1 MRLNTMKWLV
11 FIVILCPSVL
21 FGQGFYIK
29 NGATVSVEENFIL
42 AVSDSLVN
50 QGTLI
55 NNGSLVM
62 GGVWLN
68 TGTYV
73 PGDGRITFNSTST
86 EQVINHN
93 AQAFSWLTIEGGGVK
108 KFLADIVVER
118 ELILNDGI
126 MVAENNSKIIFDS
139 DAIITGGSDV
149 AHVNG
154 AVQHSGAGTKLF
166 PVGNG
171 TVYLPVQL
179 NGLTGSPEVRV
190 SVTELNGS
198 VVLPRSSS
206 LNTISDQRYFTVEPV
221 SGSLQNA
228 TVTLPVRNEDAL
240 GSGNIVIVQSS
251 NLTDPFTNL
260 GPATLTGSLSN
271 GTITSTLPPTELLL
285 ALARADVSGILVY
298 NAIAPN
304 GYEANRYM
312 QIVNLPE
319 GSIVTIYNRWGDKVF
334 EMTGYDDTV
343 AGKRFEGFGLDGK
356 ELPSGN
362 YFYKIELPD
371 ASPLTGFLSLKR

>member
-1 MRLNTMKWLV
+1 MKWLV

-166 PVGNG
+166 PMGNG

-179 NGLTGSPEVRV
+179 NNLTGSPEVRV

-221 SGSLQNA
+221 LGSLQNA

-240 GSGNIVIVQSS
+240 GVGNIVIVQSS

-271 GTITSTLPPTELLL
+271 GTITSTLPPTEILL

-312 QIVNLPE
+312 QIANLPE

-334 EMTGYDDTV
+334 EMVGYDDTI

>member
-154 AVQHSGAGTKLF
+154 AVQHSGAGTKFF

-179 NGLTGSPEVRV
+179 NNLTGSPEVRV

-271 GTITSTLPPTELLL
+271 GTITSTLPPTEILL

-334 EMTGYDDTV
+334 EMAGYDDTI

>member
-1 MRLNTMKWLV
+1 MHLKTMKWLV
-11 FIVILCPSVL
+11 FIVILCPIVL

-68 TGTYV
+68 TGTYI

-86 EQVINHN
+86 EQIINHN

-139 DAIITGGSDV
+139 DVIITGGSDV

-166 PVGNG
+166 PLGNG
-171 TVYLPVQL
+171 SVYLPVQL
-179 NGLTGSPEVRV
+179 NNLTGSPEVRV

-198 VVLPRSSS
+198 IILPTSSS
-206 LNTISDQRYFTVEPV
+206 LNAISDQRYFTVEPV

-240 GSGNIVIVQSS
+240 GVGNIVIVQSS

-271 GTITSTLPPTELLL
+271 GTITSTLAPTEVLL

-312 QIVNLPE
+312 QIANLPE
-319 GSIVTIYNRWGDKVF
+319 GSMVTIYNRWGDKVF
-334 EMTGYDDTV
+334 EMAGYDDTV
-343 AGKRFEGFGLDGK
+343 AGKRFEGVGLDGK

>member
-1 MRLNTMKWLV
+1 MRL
-11 FIVILCPSVL
+11 VL
-21 FGQGFYIK
+21 FLILLSPALLLAQSFYIK
-29 NGATVSVEENFIL
+29 NSATVSVSNGFIL
-42 AVSDSLVN
+42 SVKDSLVN
-50 QGTLI
+50 SGTLI
-55 NNGSLVM
+55 NDGSLVM

-73 PGDGRITFNSTST
+73 PGEGRITFNSTAG
-86 EQVINHN
+86 EQIINHN
-93 AQAFSWLTIEGGGVK
+93 AQAFSWLTIEGSGIK

-118 ELILNDGI
+118 ELILVEGI
-126 MVAENNSKIIFDS
+126 MLAENNSKIIFDS
-139 DAIITGGSDV
+139 DAIITGGSDL

-171 TVYLPVQL
+171 SVYLPVQL
-179 NGLTGSPEVRV
+179 NNLTGSPEVRV

-198 VVLPRSSS
+198 IVLPRSSS

-228 TVTLPVRNEDAL
+228 TVALPVRNEDAL
-240 GSGNIVIVQSS
+240 GAGNIVIVQSS

-271 GTITSTLPPTELLL
+271 GTITSTLPPTEVLL
-285 ALARADVSGILVY
+285 ALARADLSGILVY

-312 QIVNLPE
+312 QIANLPE

-334 EMTGYDDTV
+334 EMQGYDDTV
-343 AGKRFEGFGLDGK
+343 SGKRFEGVGLDGK

-362 YFYKIELPD
+362 YFYKIQPPN
-371 ASPLTGFLSLKR
+371 SSSLTGFLSLRR

>member
-1 MRLNTMKWLV
+1 MHLKTMKWLV
-11 FIVILCPSVL
+11 FIVILCPIVL

-68 TGTYV
+68 TGTYI

-86 EQVINHN
+86 EQIINHN

-139 DAIITGGSDV
+139 DVIITGGSDV

-166 PVGNG
+166 PLGNG
-171 TVYLPVQL
+171 SVYLPVQL
-179 NGLTGSPEVRV
+179 NNLTGSPEVRV

-198 VVLPRSSS
+198 IILPTSSS
-206 LNTISDQRYFTVEPV
+206 LNAISDQRYFTVEPV

-240 GSGNIVIVQSS
+240 GVGNIVIVQSS

-271 GTITSTLPPTELLL
+271 GTITSTLAPTEVLL
-285 ALARADVSGILVY
+285 ALARADISGILVY

-312 QIVNLPE
+312 QIANLPE
-319 GSIVTIYNRWGDKVF
+319 GSMVTIYNRWGDKVF
-334 EMTGYDDTV
+334 EMAGYDDTV
-343 AGKRFEGFGLDGK
+343 AGKRFEGVGLDGK

>member
-1 MRLNTMKWLV
+1 MKWLV
-11 FIVILCPSVL
+11 FIVILCPIVL

-68 TGTYV
+68 TGTYI

-86 EQVINHN
+86 EQIINHN

-139 DAIITGGSDV
+139 DVIITGGSDV

-166 PVGNG
+166 PLGNG
-171 TVYLPVQL
+171 SVYLPVQL
-179 NGLTGSPEVRV
+179 NNLTGSPEVRV

-198 VVLPRSSS
+198 IILPTSSS
-206 LNTISDQRYFTVEPV
+206 LNAISDQRYFTVEPV

-240 GSGNIVIVQSS
+240 GVGNIVIVQSS

-271 GTITSTLPPTELLL
+271 GTITSTLAPTEVLL
-285 ALARADVSGILVY
+285 ALARADISGILVY

-312 QIVNLPE
+312 QIANLPE
-319 GSIVTIYNRWGDKVF
+319 GSMVTIYNRWGDKVF
-334 EMTGYDDTV
+334 EMAGYDDTV
-343 AGKRFEGFGLDGK
+343 AGKRFEGVGLDGK

>member
-1 MRLNTMKWLV
+1 MKWLV
-11 FIVILCPSVL
+11 FIVILCPIVL

-68 TGTYV
+68 TGTYI

-86 EQVINHN
+86 EQIINHN

-139 DAIITGGSDV
+139 DVIITGGSDV

-166 PVGNG
+166 PIGNG
-171 TVYLPVQL
+171 SVYLPVQL
-179 NGLTGSPEVRV
+179 DNLTGSPEILV
-190 SVTELNGS
+190 SHVELGGS
-198 VVLPRSSS
+198 TTLLKSSS
-206 LNTISDQRYFTVEPV
+206 LQSISNQRYFSVEAI
-221 SGSLQNA
+221 SGSLQSS
-228 TVTLPVRNEDAL
+228 TVTLPIRDESIISSMQSAVVAQASAL
-240 GSGNIVIVQSS
+240 N
-251 NLTDPFTNL
+251 DPFTNL
-260 GPATLTGSLSN
+260 GSSDFTGSSTN
-271 GTITSTLPPTELLL
+271 GSVTSQQAPTEILL
-285 ALARADVSGILVY
+285 AVASADLSGVVVY

-312 QIVNLPE
+312 QIANLPE

-334 EMTGYDDTV
+334 EMAGYDDTV
-343 AGKRFEGFGLDGK
+343 AGKRFEGVGLDGK

>member
-1 MRLNTMKWLV
+1 MRLKTMKWLV
-11 FIVILCPSVL
+11 FIVILCPILL

-68 TGTYV
+68 TGTYI

-126 MVAENNSKIIFDS
+126 MVAENNSKIIFNS
-139 DAIITGGSDV
+139 DVIITGGSDV
-149 AHVNG
+149 AHVSG

-179 NGLTGSPEVRV
+179 NNLTGSPEVRV

-198 VVLPRSSS
+198 IILPTSSS
-206 LNTISDQRYFTVEPV
+206 LNAISDQRYFTVEPV

-240 GSGNIVIVQSS
+240 GVGNIVIVQSS

-271 GTITSTLPPTELLL
+271 GTITSTLPPTEVLL

-312 QIVNLPE
+312 QIANLPE
-319 GSIVTIYNRWGDKVF
+319 GSMVTIYNRWGDKVF
-334 EMTGYDDTV
+334 EMAGYDDTV
-343 AGKRFEGFGLDGK
+343 AGKRFEGVGLDGK

>member
-1 MRLNTMKWLV
+1 
-11 FIVILCPSVL
+11 IVLFPLTL

-29 NGATVSVEENFIL
+29 NGSTVSVGENVIL

-68 TGTYV
+68 TGTYI

-86 EQVINHN
+86 EQIINHN

-139 DAIITGGSDV
+139 DVIITGGSDV

-166 PVGNG
+166 PLGNG
-171 TVYLPVQL
+171 SVYLPVQL
-179 NGLTGSPEVRV
+179 NNLTGSPEVLV
-190 SVTELNGS
+190 SHVELGGS
-198 VVLPRSSS
+198 TTLLKSSS
-206 LNTISDQRYFTVEPV
+206 LQSISNQRYFSVEAI
-221 SGSLQNA
+221 SGSLQSS
-228 TVTLPVRNEDAL
+228 TVTLPIRDESIISSMQSAVVAQASAL
-240 GSGNIVIVQSS
+240 N
-251 NLTDPFTNL
+251 DPFTNL
-260 GPATLTGSLSN
+260 GSSDFTGSSTN
-271 GTITSTLPPTELLL
+271 GSVTSQQAPTEILL
-285 ALARADVSGILVY
+285 AVASADLSGVVVY

-312 QIVNLPE
+312 QIANLPE
-319 GSIVTIYNRWGDKVF
+319 GSIVTIYNRWG
-334 EMTGYDDTV
+334 
-343 AGKRFEGFGLDGK
+343 
-356 ELPSGN
+356 
-362 YFYKIELPD
+362 
-371 ASPLTGFLSLKR
+371 

>member
-1 MRLNTMKWLV
+1 MKWLV
-11 FIVILCPSVL
+11 FIVILCPIVL

-68 TGTYV
+68 TGTYI

-86 EQVINHN
+86 EQIINHN

-139 DAIITGGSDV
+139 DVIITGGSDV

-166 PVGNG
+166 PIGNG
-171 TVYLPVQL
+171 SVYLPVQL
-179 NGLTGSPEVRV
+179 NNLTGSPEVRV

-198 VVLPRSSS
+198 IILPTSSS
-206 LNTISDQRYFTVEPV
+206 LNAISDQRYFTVEPV

-240 GSGNIVIVQSS
+240 GVGNIVIVQSS

-271 GTITSTLPPTELLL
+271 GTITSTLAPTEVLL

-312 QIVNLPE
+312 QIANLPE

-334 EMTGYDDTV
+334 EMAGYDDTV
-343 AGKRFEGFGLDGK
+343 AGKRFEGVGLDGK

>member
-1 MRLNTMKWLV
+1 MKWLV

>member
-1 MRLNTMKWLV
+1 MRL
-11 FIVILCPSVL
+11 VL
-21 FGQGFYIK
+21 FLILLSPALLLAQSFYIK
-29 NGATVSVEENFIL
+29 NSATVSVSNGFIL
-42 AVSDSLVN
+42 SVKDSLVN
-50 QGTLI
+50 SGTLI
-55 NNGSLVM
+55 NDGSLVM

-73 PGDGRITFNSTST
+73 PGEGRITFNSTAG
-86 EQVINHN
+86 EQIINHN
-93 AQAFSWLTIEGGGVK
+93 AQAFSWLTIEGSGIK

-118 ELILNDGI
+118 ELILVEGI
-126 MVAENNSKIIFDS
+126 MLAENNSKIIFDS
-139 DAIITGGSDV
+139 DAIITGGSDL

-154 AVQHSGAGTKLF
+154 AVQHTGAGTKLF

-171 TVYLPVQL
+171 SVYLPVQL
-179 NGLTGSPEVRV
+179 NNLTGSPEVRV

-198 VVLPRSSS
+198 IVLPRSSS

-228 TVTLPVRNEDAL
+228 TVALPVRNEDAL
-240 GSGNIVIVQSS
+240 GAGNIVIVQSS
-251 NLTDPFTNL
+251 NLTDPFTNI
-260 GPATLTGSLSN
+260 GPALLTGSLSN
-271 GTITSTLPPTELLL
+271 GTITSTLPPTEVLL
-285 ALARADVSGILVY
+285 ALARADLSGILVY

-312 QIVNLPE
+312 QIANLPE

-334 EMTGYDDTV
+334 EMQGYDDTV
-343 AGKRFEGFGLDGK
+343 SGKRFEGVGLDGK

-362 YFYKIELPD
+362 YFYKIQPPN
-371 ASPLTGFLSLKR
+371 SSSLTGFLSLRR

>member
-1 MRLNTMKWLV
+1 MKWLV

-166 PVGNG
+166 PMGNG

-179 NGLTGSPEVRV
+179 NNLTGSPEVRV

-240 GSGNIVIVQSS
+240 GVGNIVIVQSS
-251 NLTDPFTNL
+251 NLTVPFTNL
-260 GPATLTGSLSN
+260 GSATLTGSLSN
-271 GTITSTLPPTELLL
+271 GTITSTLPPTEILLT
-285 ALARADVSGILVY
+285 LARADVSGILVY

-312 QIVNLPE
+312 QIANLPE

-334 EMTGYDDTV
+334 EMAGYDDTV
-343 AGKRFEGFGLDGK
+343 AGKRFEGVGLDGK

>member
-1 MRLNTMKWLV
+1 MRLVLPL
-11 FIVILCPSVL
+11 ILLSPALLLAQSV
-21 FGQGFYIK
+21 YIT
-29 NGATVSVEENFIL
+29 NSSTVSVSNGFIL
-42 AVSDSLVN
+42 AVKDSLVN
-50 QGTLI
+50 AGTLI
-55 NNGSLVM
+55 NDGSLVM

-73 PGDGRITFNSTST
+73 PGEGRITFNSTAG
-86 EQVINHN
+86 EQIINHN

-118 ELILNDGI
+118 QLILNDGI
-126 MVAENNSKIIFDS
+126 MLAENNSKIIFDS
-139 DAIITGGSDV
+139 NAIITGGSDL

-154 AVQHSGAGTKLF
+154 TVQHSGAGTKLF

-171 TVYLPVQL
+171 SVYLPVQL
-179 NGLTGSPEVRV
+179 NDLTGTPEVRV

-198 VVLPRSSS
+198 VVLLRSSS

-240 GSGNIVIVQSS
+240 GTGNIVIAQAS
-251 NLTDPFTNL
+251 NLADPFTSI
-260 GPATLTGSLSN
+260 GPATFNGSLSN
-271 GTITSTLPPTELLL
+271 GTVTSTLTPAEVLL

-304 GYEANRYM
+304 GFEANRYM
-312 QIVNLPE
+312 QIANLPE

-334 EMTGYDDTV
+334 EMQGYDDTV
-343 AGKRFEGFGLDGK
+343 SGKRFEGVGLDGK

-371 ASPLTGFLSLKR
+371 ASPLTGFLSLRR

>member
-1 MRLNTMKWLV
+1 MHLKTMKWLV
-11 FIVILCPSVL
+11 FIVILCPIVL

-68 TGTYV
+68 TGTYI

-86 EQVINHN
+86 EQIINHN

-139 DAIITGGSDV
+139 DVIITGGSDV

-166 PVGNG
+166 PLGNG
-171 TVYLPVQL
+171 SVYLPVQL
-179 NGLTGSPEVRV
+179 NNLTGSPEVRV

-198 VVLPRSSS
+198 IILPTSSS
-206 LNTISDQRYFTVEPV
+206 LNAISDQRYFTVEPV

-240 GSGNIVIVQSS
+240 GVGNIVIVQSS

-271 GTITSTLPPTELLL
+271 GTISSTLAPTEVLL

-312 QIVNLPE
+312 QIANLPE
-319 GSIVTIYNRWGDKVF
+319 GSIVTIFNRWGDKVF
-334 EMTGYDDTV
+334 EMAGYDDTV
-343 AGKRFEGFGLDGK
+343 AGKRFEGVGLDGK

>member
-1 MRLNTMKWLV
+1 MRLKTMKWLV
-11 FIVILCPSVL
+11 FIVILCPILL

-166 PVGNG
+166 PMGNG

-179 NGLTGSPEVRV
+179 NNLTGSPEVRV

-221 SGSLQNA
+221 LGSLQNA

-240 GSGNIVIVQSS
+240 GVGNIVIVQSS

-271 GTITSTLPPTELLL
+271 GTITSTLPPTEVLL

-312 QIVNLPE
+312 QIANLPE
-319 GSIVTIYNRWGDKVF
+319 GSMVTIYNRWGDKVF
-334 EMTGYDDTV
+334 EMAGYDDTV
-343 AGKRFEGFGLDGK
+343 AGKRFEGVGLDGK

>member
-1 MRLNTMKWLV
+1 MKWLV
-11 FIVILCPSVL
+11 FIVILCPIVL

-68 TGTYV
+68 TGTYI

-86 EQVINHN
+86 EQIINHN

-139 DAIITGGSDV
+139 DVIITGGSDV

-166 PVGNG
+166 PLGNG
-171 TVYLPVQL
+171 SVYLPVQL
-179 NGLTGSPEVRV
+179 NNLTGSPEVRV

-198 VVLPRSSS
+198 IILPTSSS
-206 LNTISDQRYFTVEPV
+206 LNAISDQRYFTVEPV

-240 GSGNIVIVQSS
+240 GVGNIVIVQSS

-271 GTITSTLPPTELLL
+271 GTISSTLAPTEVLL

-312 QIVNLPE
+312 QIANLPE
-319 GSIVTIYNRWGDKVF
+319 GSIVTIFNRWGDKVF
-334 EMTGYDDTV
+334 EMAGYDDTV
-343 AGKRFEGFGLDGK
+343 AGKRFEGVGLDGK